1 MSFNF
6 KKDTQT
12 DKQTSKNNLI
22 RLLCLIAVTMVIFC
36 LYRFLINQYYFEI
49 VLGIYMGV
57 TTVSVLTYV
66 IYNRGFSRKGVTE
79 EMLPPEWTYEQ
90 KREFIENGERRLE
103 KSKWI
108 LVFIISIFFTFIAE
122 VFVLF
127 VF

>member
-66 IYNRGFSRKGVTE
+66 IYNRGFSRKGITE
-79 EMLPPEWTYEQ
+79 DMLPSEWTQEQ
-90 KREFIENGERRLE
+90 KREFIDNGEMRLQR
-103 KSKWI
+103 SKWL
-108 LVFIISIFFTFIAE
+108 LVFIIAILFTFIVEA
-122 VFVLF
+122 FVLF